1 MCPRSPIKWRL
12 DTFKRIRI
20 FIHSIRCFISLS
32 AIVPKALRHKKLD
45 LAPYPPPYMHMCA
58 CMTGGKTRIDLV
70 SEAVVY
76 SGSCQEAFVKIIWLL
91 TDWPFSFRYGGIIG
105 LAAKLCPPATN
116 LFTSVDSKIVRF
128 PVIAFLFLSPSL
140 AIYFRRVT
148 FSKCARTH
156 THTHTP

>member
-1 MCPRSPIKWRL
+1 
-12 DTFKRIRI
+12 
-20 FIHSIRCFISLS
+20 
-32 AIVPKALRHKKLD
+32 
-45 LAPYPPPYMHMCA
+45 
-58 CMTGGKTRIDLV
+58 MTGGKTRIDLV

-105 LAAKLCPPATN
+105 LAAKLRPPATN

-148 FSKCARTH
+148 FSKCAHTH
-156 THTHTP
+156 THTHTMTTCERN